1 MQADCAG
8 SLGWAASP
16 SPSCQGRSPL
26 SKRGLNQM
34 KPPGSF
40 LAAGKGG
47 VGCCPLGATLP
58 QSIFLPRRRFPSSQ
72 AAGEGARCPPDAQG
86 QPQCCC
92 LCSSQQGK
100 LLRGGPQ
107 LSESAKCC
115 SGLQLHRH
123 TAWSRDFFFPR
134 VFSSPRA
141 SPALALAR
149 GRKR

>member
-8 SLGWAASP
+8 SLGRAASP

-47 VGCCPLGATLP
+47 VGCCPLGATLL

-107 LSESAKCC
+107 LSESAECC
-115 SGLQLHRH
+115 SGLQLHH
-123 TAWSRDFFFPR
+123 QGFFCPR
-134 VFSSPRA
+134 VFSSPGA
-141 SPALALAR
+141 SPTLAVAR